1 MKKHAPLTA
10 VFLAYVILAVSGCAT
25 PSDLF
30 ASNARS
36 IGPGPTNYRQLVQ
49 AYMAPRLV
57 DPHSARYE
65 VWDAPVRTYYS
76 VPPESGLGWSVD
88 VSIDDKDPAG
98 NYPAGLRRYRFVLS
112 DGNMVVSYEELRG
125 ASCVSSACPPDDS
138 GMNKPHLAGKS
149 PAANQLDHL
158 GPNQDHAGVG
168 DSAGQRDGHW

>member
-10 VFLAYVILAVSGCAT
+10 VFLAYVILAVSGCAP

-30 ASNARS
+30 TSNSRS

-76 VPPESGLGWSVD
+76 VPPDSGVGWSVD

-98 NYPAGLRRYRFVLS
+98 NYPAGPRRYRFVLS
-112 DGNMVVSYEELRG
+112 DANKVVSHEELRG
-125 ASCVSSACPPDDS
+125 SFCVSSACPSSNS
-138 GMNKPHLAGKS
+138 GVNKPRAAGE
-149 PAANQLDHL
+149 PAHPGTN
-158 GPNQDHAGVG
+158 GDHATGYSSDG
-168 DSAGQRDGHW
+168 TRDPTRTTM